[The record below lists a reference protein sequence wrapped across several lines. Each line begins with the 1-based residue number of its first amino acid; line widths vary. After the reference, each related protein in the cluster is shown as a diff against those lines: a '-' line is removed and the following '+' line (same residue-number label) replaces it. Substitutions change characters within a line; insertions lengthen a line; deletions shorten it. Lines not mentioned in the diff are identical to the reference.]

1 MILPIITYY
10 CTWST
15 LSFHHLSYSSWCV
28 QDVEQCILHLYTLDL
43 STYRFLYAL
52 RNHCENMQATTALA
66 VHRFFPSSWC
76 WVSTR
81 WFWAAQGVPLHEWN
95 QMWGPGQRCRAQ
107 EPAQLP
113 SCHRKCTGCAHLYT
127 VPIYSPTLNNVKIEY
142 GYYVLLH
149 IVSYF
154 GPPPKTHNQPMADDI
169 FWPASCALSIIHRN
183 T

>member
-1 MILPIITYY
+1 MKTCRLPWLHTD
-10 CTWST
+10 
-15 LSFHHLSYSSWCV
+15 LFHPLGAESAHAGAGSS
-28 QDVEQCILHLYTLDL
+28 
-43 STYRFLYAL
+43 
-52 RNHCENMQATTALA
+52 
-66 VHRFFPSSWC
+66 
-76 WVSTR
+76 
-81 WFWAAQGVPLHEWN
+81 QGVPLHEWN

-154 GPPPKTHNQPMADDI
+154 GPPPKTHNQPMADDM

>member
-1 MILPIITYY
+1 M
-10 CTWST
+10 
-15 LSFHHLSYSSWCV
+15 LSNVYSI
-28 QDVEQCILHLYTLDL
+28 CILWISAHTDFSRRWGISVKTCRLPLPWL
-43 STYRFLYAL
+43 
-52 RNHCENMQATTALA
+52 
-66 VHRFFPSSWC
+66 HRFFPSSWR
-76 WVSTR
+76 WVSTL

-127 VPIYSPTLNNVKIEY
+127 VPIYSPTLNNVKIED